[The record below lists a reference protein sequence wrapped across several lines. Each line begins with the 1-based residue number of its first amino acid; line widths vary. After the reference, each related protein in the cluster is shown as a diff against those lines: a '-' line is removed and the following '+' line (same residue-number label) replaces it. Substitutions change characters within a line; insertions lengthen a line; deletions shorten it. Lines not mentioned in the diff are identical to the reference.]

1 VERGNGDNATDNS
14 FIDTEAKLVDI
25 KWLCAITLVSNCG
38 SGGMGIK
45 RPGLERFST
54 KEPEKENSRASH
66 INTAIS
72 ILI

>member
-1 VERGNGDNATDNS
+1 VARGNGDNATDNS
-14 FIDTEAKLVDI
+14 FTDTEARKVDF
-25 KWLCAITLVSNCG
+25 KWLCATTLVSICG
-38 SGGMGIK
+38 SGGMNIK

-66 INTAIS
+66 ISTTIS